1 MSFLNKFKYHYH
13 LKHIDDLFVS
23 ESYQEIFDYLKN
35 IKDDKKSFY
44 EVSLK
49 YISNSINNF
58 NKDVLDKKIVWIN
71 SFLKTIQF

>member
-13 LKHIDDLFVS
+13 LKHIDALFEA

-49 YISNSINNF
+49 YISNSI
-58 NKDVLDKKIVWIN
+58 K
-71 SFLKTIQF
+71 